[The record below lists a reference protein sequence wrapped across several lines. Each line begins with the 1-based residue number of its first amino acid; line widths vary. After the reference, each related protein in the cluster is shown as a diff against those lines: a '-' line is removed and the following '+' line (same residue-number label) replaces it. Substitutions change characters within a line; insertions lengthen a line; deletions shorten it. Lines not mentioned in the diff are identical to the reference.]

1 MTKKVLIIGLNYS
14 GALSGRINIAVNA
27 RGVFIADY
35 GILEENITY
44 LTDEWAP
51 LTKAQIMTAIQTL
64 IDASYV
70 MDEIYIYYA
79 GYGSGIRIVKT
90 VDYGEVPLYLDSVP
104 LESVPLESVPL
115 SEPLESGPLES
126 GPPSEPLDSDL
137 DSKLMEAKMIESKL
151 WEAKLLEAK
160 LLEDVAPDDTITI
173 SIDELSNVELS
184 NVAEPK
190 IEPTVEVLE
199 TLTPPNEEVLP
210 TEHIVLPTES
220 ILTESILTESI
231 LTESILT
238 ESILTES
245 ILTESILTESIL
257 TEPILTEPIL
267 TEPILTEPIL
277 TEPIL
282 TEPILTEPILTEPI
296 LTEPIL
302 TELEEPI
309 TYKYEFYPPNQSY
322 DKLAKQMVASDYE
335 IINTT
340 ELLSLLSNSHCRTI
354 CVLDM
359 CPYTNTSDPL
369 MWGTDI
375 IGNVNIIS
383 FAESDAISSGKLAII
398 QLITNHISGP

>member
-44 LTDEWAP
+44 LSDEWAP

-64 IDASYV
+64 VDESAV
-70 MDEIYIYYA
+70 LDEIYVYYA

-90 VDYGEVPLYLDSVP
+90 VDYGEVPVGLEPLSLDSVP
-104 LESVPLESVPL
+104 LEPLDWVPPSEPLPLDSEHLDSEHLE
-115 SEPLESGPLES
+115 SEPLESV
-126 GPPSEPLDSDL
+126 PLDSDL

-151 WEAKLLEAK
+151 WEAKMLEDK
-160 LLEDVAPDDTITI
+160 LLESVPPDDTITI

-184 NVAEPK
+184 NTELSNVAEPK

-199 TLTPPNEEVLP
+199 TPNPIEPLPMDQEILP
-210 TEHIVLPTES
+210 TPTGSEVQAIES
-220 ILTESILTESI
+220 
-231 LTESILT
+231 
-238 ESILTES
+238 
-245 ILTESILTESIL
+245 
-257 TEPILTEPIL
+257 EPIK
-267 TEPILTEPIL
+267 
-277 TEPIL
+277 
-282 TEPILTEPILTEPI
+282 
-296 LTEPIL
+296 
-302 TELEEPI
+302 
-309 TYKYEFYPPNQSY
+309 YKYEFYPPNQSY

-335 IINTT
+335 IIDAT
-340 ELLSLLSNSHCRTI
+340 EILGLLSNSRCRTI

-359 CPYTNTSDPL
+359 CPYANTSDPL

-383 FAESDAISSGKLAII
+383 FAESDAVSSGKLATI
-398 QLITNHISGP
+398 QVITNHISGP

>member
-14 GALSGRINIAVNA
+14 GDNALSGRINIALSGRINIAVNA

-51 LTKAQIMTAIQTL
+51 LTKAQITTVIQTL
-64 IDASYV
+64 VDESAV
-70 MDEIYIYYA
+70 LDEIYVYYA

-90 VDYGEVPLYLDSVP
+90 VDYGEVPFDLDLGSVP
-104 LESVPLESVPL
+104 LEPLDVVPLEPLDWVPPSEPLNSDLDSVSLESEPL
-115 SEPLESGPLES
+115 GSEPLESGL
-126 GPPSEPLDSDL
+126 LDSDL

-151 WEAKLLEAK
+151 MEAKMIESKLWEAKLIEAK

-190 IEPTVEVLE
+190 ITPTVEVLE
-199 TLTPPNEEVLP
+199 TLNPEPTPTDQEILP
-210 TEHIVLPTES
+210 TP
-220 ILTESILTESI
+220 
-231 LTESILT
+231 
-238 ESILTES
+238 
-245 ILTESILTESIL
+245 
-257 TEPILTEPIL
+257 
-267 TEPILTEPIL
+267 
-277 TEPIL
+277 
-282 TEPILTEPILTEPI
+282 
-296 LTEPIL
+296 
-302 TELEEPI
+302 TELEVQSIESEPLK
-309 TYKYEFYPPNQSY
+309 YKYEFYPPNQSY

-335 IINTT
+335 IIDAT
-340 ELLSLLSNSHCRTI
+340 EILGLLSNSRCRTI

-359 CPYTNTSDPL
+359 CPYANTPDPL

-383 FAESDAISSGKLAII
+383 FAESDAVSSGKLAII
-398 QLITNHISGP
+398 QVITQHIAT